1 MTEPTVTL
9 RLTADNSKLVPAVRE
24 SKAAVEGF
32 GKSAEAS
39 GQSAQR
45 GAGGV
50 RQFGNESDAVA
61 RKTAAMTSALSQA
74 KVAMGAF
81 LSIRG
86 AGALAGIA
94 DEYSDIVGKLRQAT
108 NSEAE
113 LATAKKATFD
123 IAQQYYQQLDATV
136 TLYGRSARAMQ
147 EYGYQ
152 QAQVAALTKTVS
164 AGLLVDRASSAEAAG
179 AMIQLSQALSAGV
192 LRGEE
197 FNSVNEAAP
206 SLMKALAASI
216 GVSRGELRN
225 LANDGKL
232 TIDTLVRAWT
242 GPQAQQLQQQASQVP
257 LTISRA
263 WLQAKNDLLVYV
275 GEGDQGIGASSTAAQ
290 GIALLA
296 SNLGL
301 LADAALF
308 VATAFAGRLAAGYIT
323 AAAASVQNVVAARA
337 AAVAE
342 LEAARAAEVRAAAL
356 VGMARTGVGA
366 AGSLAAAEAGMA
378 AAQVRTA
385 AATQA
390 ASVAATA
397 KAAAMRGLNAAM
409 AAFGGPV
416 GLAITALTLFVLWA
430 TNSSKRAKE
439 LSDQVAAGFRPAI
452 ETLKDFNA
460 QTANTKFADLKASVD
475 TMELARKKVEQT
487 TEDYEN
493 LNATRDYWL
502 TKTGALPPGFAE
514 QFEAASQALSSAR
527 LQYGQLSAGYEKAID
542 TSADLVLKTAGITNA
557 TDTQR
562 ASLEQLLKRQ
572 GDQGLTLQENL
583 PLLVD
588 WAKRQGDVG
597 AANRLAAAS
606 FDTVGAAASRAG
618 TDMKTALADIDQSL
632 NKQFNAAQDK
642 LVEQQFGKA
651 AAMRAAFARDNAAQ
665 GVDIT
670 SADYQSRR
678 DRNEKIIAMVV
689 AADKY
694 TEATRGVAKAES
706 EAKKSAEELERTR
719 KEQVETQARYA
730 NEAALSAAALKGP
743 VAEAEET
750 RKQRIAELD
759 KELKAHNITQA
770 AYNALVQVAWQE
782 EKKRN
787 AETAKDQAAPQA
799 LLDTMSGEIRMLG
812 LVGPSRERANRQ
824 LRNEQDMRQAINEAN
839 KAGAG
844 INEEMTA
851 TLVNQAKA
859 YADLSLVVE
868 EQAARQAELA
878 DVGVRAAGDL
888 ADLLADTF
896 SNSLDQS
903 ESFFDRLKD
912 VFKKGW
918 RDLLRT
924 LLEQNFVRPLQ
935 DMLMN
940 SINGAFSGAGSAS
953 NWRSNLASLA
963 SGGGLTGTSQMAQ
976 NGGWVGTLVA
986 LGGAAPGGGTTTTGA
1001 GQVVS
1006 AAGGGGGGGG
1016 VGDYVQIGG
1025 SLYRLA
1031 GGSTAGAAAALP
1043 YAGAIGGALY
1053 GYQNAG
1059 SGGLSSAAAAA
1070 SYGYLGYAA
1079 GSVALGAIGGA
1090 SAATAATAGAG
1101 IYAGTSAAVGG
1112 AAAGG
1117 AGAAAAIPVVGWI
1130 IAALAVIDLASGG
1143 KLFGTKYS
1151 AKEITQ
1157 VFGVSATGGYAQA
1170 SVLEERQKALFG
1182 GRKQRTRTIDA
1193 GDEARAAADALYDQ
1207 VDAAA
1212 KTAAERLGLAS
1223 IEIIEGS
1230 YTKISD
1236 KKGKL
1241 KKEFSNVLGVI
1252 YNETAEEFTQR
1263 IMAEN
1268 VIAQIGQLD
1277 DQASAIAQRWRS
1289 SAATLEEG
1297 ATFLLNAASDF
1308 NSGAGLLT
1316 AGGLSRLTD
1325 LVEALQLVDETLTQT
1340 YQRIMSAA
1348 MTYGTSAATAYQE
1361 ITTAGFSNFS
1371 KSLLA
1376 IRQEEKER
1384 IRNLQ
1389 AQAKAIEGL
1398 SAREQDLQA
1407 VRDAAQVKVD
1417 ALVTSLKGEL
1427 VDLALNRIQDQI
1439 EQLGGTAAG
1448 AGSKIEDF
1456 INSLKLSDTLSPLTD
1471 TQQRTAA
1478 ADLMKAA
1485 VDAGDVDAF
1494 TNYAQ
1499 QFLELSRSLNASG
1512 AGYQADYNAVLEAS
1526 KAFGTTGS
1534 SASLQQLYAQQAALQ
1549 AQQEAAARLERAQ
1562 RIAQGVADLANVNGG
1577 DPLQILRNVTGL
1589 SPEALAGDLGLSIQ
1603 GLSEYLNTQ
1612 QTNLDDLADILYDLP
1627 TRIAQAMIGA
1637 LADQVVP
1644 TTTGTKTSGTTSPGT
1659 GTTTSQSGTATAS
1672 EEILLQINS
1681 GIQALVKAG
1690 KTQELLSL

>member
-61 RKTAAMTSALSQA
+61 RKTAAMTSALNQA

-86 AGALAGIA
+86 AGALAGVA

-263 WLQAKNDLLVYV
+263 WQQAKNDLLVFV
-275 GEGDQGIGASSTAAQ
+275 GEQDQGMGASSAAAQ

-296 SNLGL
+296 SNLGTLANAVMVTAVAYGGSL
-301 LADAALF
+301 LGSFIKTKTEQLQGIIAS
-308 VATAFAGRLAAGYIT
+308 R
-323 AAAASVQNVVAARA
+323 AAAA
-337 AAVAE
+337 AE
-342 LEAARAAEVRAAAL
+342 LEAARAAEVRAAAML
-356 VGMARTGVGA
+356 NMARSGLGA
-366 AGSLAAAEAGMA
+366 AGTLTAAETAMA
-378 AAQVRTA
+378 AATARTA
-385 AATQA
+385 TATQA

-397 KAAAMRGLNAAM
+397 KAAAMRGLNTAM

-430 TNSSKRAKE
+430 TNSSKKAKE

-588 WAKRQGDVG
+588 WAKRQVDVDS
-597 AANRLAAAS
+597 ANRLAAAS
-606 FDTVGAAASRAG
+606 FDTVGAAAKSAG
-618 TDMKTALADIDQSL
+618 NDMKAALADIDQSL
-632 NKQFNAAQDK
+632 SKQLNAVQDK

-651 AAMRAAFARDNAAQ
+651 AAMRAAFARDTAAK

-670 SADYQSRR
+670 SAEYQKRR
-678 DRNEKIIAMVV
+678 DLNEQLIEMTLRS
-689 AADKY
+689 DKL
-694 TEATRGVAKAES
+694 TEATRGVAKAET
-706 EAKKSAEELERTR
+706 EAKRTAEELERKR

-743 VAEAEET
+743 VAEAEES

-812 LVGPSRERANRQ
+812 LVGPARERANRQ

-940 SINGAFSGAGSAS
+940 SINGAVSGAGSAN

-963 SGGGLTGTSQMAQ
+963 SGGGLTGTAQMAQ

-986 LGGAAPGGGTTTTGA
+986 LGDAASGGGTTTAGA

-1006 AAGGGGGGGG
+1006 AAGGGGGGG

-1157 VFGVSATGGYAQA
+1157 VFGVGATGGYAQA

-1182 GRKQRTRTIDA
+1182 GRKQRTRSIDA

-1207 VDAAA
+1207 VDTAA

-1230 YTKISD
+1230 YTKVSD

-1277 DQASAIAQRWRS
+1277 DKASAIAQRWRS

-1325 LVEALQLVDETLTQT
+1325 LVEALQLVDETLTET

-1361 ITTAGFSNFS
+1361 IATAGFSNFS

-1376 IRQEEKER
+1376 IKQEEKER

-1427 VDLALNRIQDQI
+1427 VELALNRIQDQI

-1672 EEILLQINS
+1672 QEILLQINS